1 MIEYQLKFKNQN
13 LLIFNS
19 MNLTNLSQVA
29 KLNSVYIFI
38 LYGTQLNYD
47 YMHTTASINTL

>member
-1 MIEYQLKFKNQN
+1 
-13 LLIFNS
+13 

-38 LYGTQLNYD
+38 TQGISVYNVLW
-47 YMHTTASINTL
+47 

>member
-1 MIEYQLKFKNQN
+1 
-13 LLIFNS
+13 
-19 MNLTNLSQVA
+19 MNLTNLSQFA

-38 LYGTQLNYD
+38 LYGTQVNYD